1 MSQPS
6 LRPLLLALALL
17 ALTGCSP
24 LNSTQKSNAAQAGV
38 ATTKPSPKP
47 GAQAVAAV
55 ATKTLR
61 PGLAYP
67 AFARGEHRDTYFGET
82 VADPYRVMENVDD
95 PAVREQPEVLE
106 DHRHLRSTDGA

>member
-6 LRPLLLALALL
+6 LRPLLVALALL

-24 LNSTQKSNAAQAGV
+24 LNSTQKPNAAQTGV
-38 ATTKPSPKP
+38 AAAQP
-47 GAQAVAAV
+47 GAQATVAA

-67 AFARGEHRDTYFGET
+67 
-82 VADPYRVMENVDD
+82 
-95 PAVREQPEVLE
+95 
-106 DHRHLRSTDGA
+106 